1 MRVDFKQSETLG
13 NTMKSDLHTLLPPF
27 ESIQTDDER
36 FMREALKEA
45 LKAFE
50 AKEVPI
56 GAVIVRKGQIIARG
70 HNQVELLRD
79 ATAHAEMLAITA
91 AEATVENWRLTGAT
105 LYSTV
110 EPCAMCAGAAMLSR
124 LDAIVWGAPDVRM
137 GANGSWVDL
146 FAVTHP
152 MHTVQIRSRV
162 LEEWCQKPLKLF
174 FQKRRI
180 ENEEARN
187 RAPADG

>member
-1 MRVDFKQSETLG
+1 
-13 NTMKSDLHTLLPPF
+13 MKSELQALLPPF
-27 ESIQTDDER
+27 EVIQTDDER

-56 GAVIVRKGQIIARG
+56 GAVIVRKGQVIARG

-91 AEATVENWRLTGAT
+91 AESALENWRLTGAT
-105 LYSTV
+105 LYCTV
-110 EPCAMCAGAAMLSR
+110 EPCAMCAGASMLSR
-124 LDAIVWGAPDVRM
+124 LDAIVWGAPDVRL

-146 FAVTHP
+146 FSVTHP
-152 MHTVQIRSRV
+152 MHTVQIRSKV

-174 FQKRRI
+174 FQKRRA
-180 ENEEARN
+180 ENEEDRKRIN
-187 RAPADG
+187 GDG

>member
-1 MRVDFKQSETLG
+1 M
-13 NTMKSDLHTLLPPF
+13 MKSELQTLLPPF

-56 GAVIVRKGQIIARG
+56 GAVIVKNGQIIARG

-79 ATAHAEMLAITA
+79 ATAHAEILAITA
-91 AEATVENWRLTGAT
+91 AEAALDNWRLTGAT

-110 EPCAMCAGAAMLSR
+110 EPCAMCAGASMLSR
-124 LDAIVWGAPDVRM
+124 LDAIVWGAPDIRM

-146 FAVTHP
+146 FSVTHP
-152 MHTVQIRSRV
+152 MHTVKVRSRV
-162 LEEWCQKPLKLF
+162 LEEWCQRPLKLF
-174 FQKRRI
+174 FQMRRI

-187 RAPADG
+187 RNPENG